1 MPIRIFVYDD
11 SKQRRDSLRGL
22 LELSDNTQ
30 LVGEA
35 ENCSN
40 ALQDMELHYPE
51 VVLMDINMPMVDGLE
66 GLKQIKTTFP
76 SIQVLMQ
83 TAFDDSEKI
92 FTSIKNG
99 ASGYILKNDSANK
112 ILQAID
118 EVYNGGVVMNPTIA
132 KKVIQYFTPN
142 KQQNPLTAKENIVLT
157 HLSNGLSYKMVAN
170 EMSISYSTVNSHV
183 KGIYAKLHISSLGE
197 AIAYYYKNIKE

>member
-1 MPIRIFVYDD
+1 MPIKVFIFDD
-11 SKQRRDSLRGL
+11 SKQRRDSLRAL
-22 LELSDNTQ
+22 LELSDNAIC
-30 LVGEA
+30 VGEA

-40 ALQDMELHYPE
+40 ALDVMETTEPD
-51 VVLMDINMPMVDGLE
+51 VVLMDINMPIVDGLE
-66 GLKQIKTTFP
+66 GLKQIKTTYP

-83 TAFDDSEKI
+83 TAFDDSDKI

-132 KKVIQYFTPN
+132 KKVMEYFIPH
-142 KQQNPLTAKENIVLT
+142 KIQNPLTPKENTVLT

-170 EMSISYSTVNSHV
+170 EMGISYTTVNFHV
-183 KGIYAKLHISSLGE
+183 KSIYAKLHISSLGE
-197 AIAYYYKNIKE
+197 AIAFYYKNIV